1 MMYHQGV
8 VILMRNLIKK
18 KDKILMRIS
27 SMHSWTLCLPFV
39 LYPNLLLINSIMTPF
54 LVSTLMV
61 TMNFQRATWP
71 LALLTSW
78 PRIRPQGASTLQSL
92 VMRTPCPCSSSSCS
106 TSSCSVMCANTRR
119 CSKIK
124 SVIRY
129 FKRNATIFYILLL
142 MTLVDF
148 FFFSY
153 FCCWFSRLFQ
163 KWFLVSHLLF

>member
-1 MMYHQGV
+1 MVWQWCTTAGWWV
-8 VILMRNLIKK
+8 WCVPWLKK
-18 KDKILMRIS
+18 KMKILMRIS
-27 SMHSWTLCLPFV
+27 RMHSWKLCLPFV

-54 LVSTLMV
+54 LVSTLITV
-61 TMNFQRATWP
+61 TMHFQRATWP

-124 SVIRY
+124 SVFRY
-129 FKRNATIFYILLL
+129 FKRNFLFKKFFIIND
-142 MTLVDF
+142 LVDF
-148 FFFSY
+148 FSFPIFVVT
-153 FCCWFSRLFQ
+153 
-163 KWFLVSHLLF
+163 FLVCSKNVF